1 MTPAVTGCQRLPF
14 DPSLSV
20 APDVIEADTPSGYEL
35 DLNIP
40 QPEVPEGLA
49 SADLEE
55 AAVTL
60 PEGVGVSLSAAD
72 GLQACTDAQ
81 AGLGSQAA
89 VSCPDASKI
98 GTVEK
103 IHTPLLANP
112 LQGAVYL
119 FGGQRKPVCFA
130 SRHLHCRGRPDIGC
144 ADQARGRDRS
154 EPAHRSAH
162 DRLARTA
169 TAPDRRVGTALLRR
183 RARAAEHPSHVW
195 PGHEHERADA
205 VERQHR
211 CHGLQRLQHLPRSE
225 RRCISGSSPF
235 SPIFQVTSTTAG
247 VADAY
252 GSLSLLI
259 SRTASEQQLGAIA
272 IQAPPAVAQLFVGMP
287 ACREPQASEGALPAG
302 QRGRDGRCAG
312 RPGLYPADLNG
323 EIYLTGTYGSARA
336 GP

>member
-1 MTPAVTGCQRLPF
+1 M
-14 DPSLSV
+14 
-20 APDVIEADTPSGYEL
+20 
-35 DLNIP
+35 NIP

-72 GLQACTDAQ
+72 GLQACTEAQ

-98 GTVEK
+98 GTVE

-119 FGGQRKPVCFA
+119 AVANENPSASPLAIYIVAEDPISGVRIKLAGEIEANQLTGQLTIVLRELPQLPIGALELHFFGGER
-130 SRHLHCRGRPDIGC
+130 
-144 ADQARGRDRS
+144 
-154 EPAHRSAH
+154 
-162 DRLARTA
+162 
-169 TAPDRRVGTALLRR
+169 ALLSTPPMCGL
-183 RARAAEHPSHVW
+183 ATSTSALTPWSASTGVMASSAFDISQGLNGAA
-195 PGHEHERADA
+195 
-205 VERQHR
+205 
-211 CHGLQRLQHLPRSE
+211 C
-225 RRCISGSSPF
+225 SGSSPF

-287 ACREPQASEGALPAG
+287 ACGEPQASEGACPQASEVG
-302 QRGRDGRCAG
+302 TVARAG
-312 RPGLYPADLNG
+312 RPGLLSGRPERRDLPDRN
-323 EIYLTGTYGSARA
+323 IR
-336 GP
+336 